1 MKRRPFV
8 LLDRDGTIIVERH
21 YLADPGQIE
30 FLPGAITGLRHLR
43 TMGLGLVM
51 LTNQSAVGRGFF
63 DETQLDLIHRHLLE
77 LLNHEGVHL
86 EGIYFCPHTPENNC
100 SCRKPRPGLA
110 ERAAKE
116 LDFDLQASFLIGDKP
131 ADIELGRNVGATTF
145 LVRTGYGA
153 GFVNDPTINP
163 DYVADDLSAAAQ
175 IIESLLDRDERR
187 IDP

>member
-21 YLADPGQIE
+21 YLGEPGQIE
-30 FLPGAITGLRHLR
+30 FLPGAIKGLRHLR
-43 TMGLGLVM
+43 TMGLGLVV

-63 DETQLDLIHRHLLE
+63 DETRLDLIHRHLRQ
-77 LLNHEGVHL
+77 LLNNEGIHL
-86 EGIYFCPHTPENNC
+86 EGIYFCPHTPEYNC

-110 ERAAKE
+110 ERAARD
-116 LDFDLQASFLIGDKP
+116 LQFDLQESFLIGDKP
-131 ADIELGRNVGATTF
+131 ADIELGQSIRATTF

-153 GFVNDPTINP
+153 GFVNDPTIHP

-175 IIESLLDRDERR
+175 IIQSLLARDERR
-187 IDP
+187 IGP

>member
-30 FLPGAITGLRHLR
+30 FLPGAIEGLRHLLA
-43 TMGLGLVM
+43 MGLGLVV

-63 DETQLDLIHRHLLE
+63 DETQLDLVHRHLRE
-77 LLNHEGVHL
+77 LLNNEGVHL
-86 EGIYFCPHTPENNC
+86 EGIYFCPHTPESNC

-116 LDFDLQASFLIGDKP
+116 LEFDLQASFLIGDKP
-131 ADIELGRNVGATTF
+131 ADIELGRAIRATTF

-153 GFVNDPTINP
+153 GFVNDPTVNP

-175 IIESLLDRDERR
+175 IIQSLLDSNERR